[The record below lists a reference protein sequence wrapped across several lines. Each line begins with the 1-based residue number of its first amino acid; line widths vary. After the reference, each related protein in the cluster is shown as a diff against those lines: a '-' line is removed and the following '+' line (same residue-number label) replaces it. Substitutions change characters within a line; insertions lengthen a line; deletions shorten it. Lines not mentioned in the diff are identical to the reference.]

1 MNKYLLTTVLSA
13 IVLSTGAAQA
23 QSSDMWTS
31 NLSASFLGGWS
42 SHPNLSLGGGKASVN
57 DAYNAGARL
66 SYALNGTPL
75 EGFSIDADYFFNRA
89 DYAGTPSTNLN
100 SSSFMGDLIYHI
112 PTNSPWS
119 LYGGA
124 GLGLVHDNLN
134 GAFHGSSDV
143 LGWQALGGAEYAFT
157 PSTSLFAEYRYQNA
171 HDVNVGG
178 IANVG
183 NTSNNLSVGVKFH
196 L

>member
-1 MNKYLLTTVLSA
+1 MKKYLWTTVLSA
-13 IVLSTGAAQA
+13 LVLSAGAAQA
-23 QSSDMWTS
+23 QNSSAWES
-31 NLSASFLGGWS
+31 NLSMSLLGGWS
-42 SHPNLSLGGGKASVN
+42 SHPDLMLGGAKTPVN
-57 DAYNAGARL
+57 DAYNLGARL
-66 SYALNGTPL
+66 SYDLNGAPL

-89 DYAGTPSTNLN
+89 DYARTPSTNLN

-112 PTNSPWS
+112 PTNSAWS

-134 GAFHGSSDV
+134 GALHGSSDV

-171 HDVNVGG
+171 HDANVGG
-178 IANVG
+178 TANVG
-183 NTSNNLSVGVKFH
+183 NTSNNVSVGVKFR